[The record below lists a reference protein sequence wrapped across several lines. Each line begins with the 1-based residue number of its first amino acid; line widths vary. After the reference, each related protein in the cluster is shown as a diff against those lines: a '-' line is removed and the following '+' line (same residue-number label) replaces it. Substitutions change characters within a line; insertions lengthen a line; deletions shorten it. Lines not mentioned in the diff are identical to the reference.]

1 MQKPN
6 VIFIAGERQHAGKTT
21 TSLGIISALSK
32 YMDPKDI
39 GYFKPVGQEMVT
51 LPNGEKIDKDVLII
65 KQFTELEIE
74 DASMLSSV
82 RVMSGVTANY
92 IKSSNRL
99 SLTKDYEKSIHNSL
113 NYLSNKK
120 IIIAEGTGHP
130 GVGSVIGL
138 SNARV
143 ANLLNAKIL
152 YLVGGGIGRTLD
164 ELEVDLSYFS
174 HNQNKVLGVLFN
186 KVIPKKLDSMKSILD
201 EDAIQRIFSEWSPP
215 LNVFGYMPKV
225 EYLNNPSMEL
235 ISASFQDMRPLNNQL
250 HSENGRMP
258 CRKVK
263 IISQNYKKF
272 NPAMRLKSRD
282 IAVIAAGTHRRLK
295 SIINYSKSLEDG
307 SIGGIILTCATDD
320 YPDSLTLEI
329 LSQTDIPV
337 FSVQIDTAETD
348 QVLYKCFRDTKIQ
361 LYDTKKHEMIV
372 SLFENHFDAKRFI
385 DSSMNFT

>member
-1 MQKPN
+1 MLYLFDNSP
-6 VIFIAGERQHAGKTT
+6 KTFLT
-21 TSLGIISALSK
+21 
-32 YMDPKDI
+32 
-39 GYFKPVGQEMVT
+39 
-51 LPNGEKIDKDVLII
+51 
-65 KQFTELEIE
+65 TELEIE

-174 HNQNKVLGVLFN
+174 HNQNKVVGVLFN

-201 EDAIQRIFSEWSPP
+201 E
-215 LNVFGYMPKV
+215 NVPIKLDVG
-225 EYLNNPSMEL
+225 PSSV
-235 ISASFQDMRPLNNQL
+235 SA
-250 HSENGRMP
+250 
-258 CRKVK
+258 
-263 IISQNYKKF
+263 
-272 NPAMRLKSRD
+272 
-282 IAVIAAGTHRRLK
+282 
-295 SIINYSKSLEDG
+295 
-307 SIGGIILTCATDD
+307 
-320 YPDSLTLEI
+320 
-329 LSQTDIPV
+329 
-337 FSVQIDTAETD
+337 
-348 QVLYKCFRDTKIQ
+348 
-361 LYDTKKHEMIV
+361 
-372 SLFENHFDAKRFI
+372 
-385 DSSMNFT
+385 

>member
-1 MQKPN
+1 
-6 VIFIAGERQHAGKTT
+6 
-21 TSLGIISALSK
+21 
-32 YMDPKDI
+32 
-39 GYFKPVGQEMVT
+39 
-51 LPNGEKIDKDVLII
+51 
-65 KQFTELEIE
+65 
-74 DASMLSSV
+74 
-82 RVMSGVTANY
+82 
-92 IKSSNRL
+92 
-99 SLTKDYEKSIHNSL
+99 
-113 NYLSNKK
+113 
-120 IIIAEGTGHP
+120 
-130 GVGSVIGL
+130 
-138 SNARV
+138 
-143 ANLLNAKIL
+143 
-152 YLVGGGIGRTLD
+152 
-164 ELEVDLSYFS
+164 
-174 HNQNKVLGVLFN
+174 
-186 KVIPKKLDSMKSILD
+186 
-201 EDAIQRIFSEWSPP
+201 
-215 LNVFGYMPKV
+215 MPKV

-235 ISASFQDMRPLNNQL
+235 ISASFQDMRPLNDQL

-320 YPDSLTLEI
+320 YPDSLTVEI

-372 SLFENHFDAKRFI
+372 NLFENHFDAKRFI
-385 DSSMNFT
+385 DSSVNF